1 MKRTLIALTI
11 LLVGL
16 IFLVPSLPAR
26 AQSGP
31 PGEDEIA
38 DFLNALPQ
46 VAGSGGEVLSVHYT
60 GEVLVV
66 DLSEAVL
73 PDGAY
78 DEALFTALQA
88 ELDTAFQINLRF
100 MVTFKVEGLPLED
113 WGRPVPDF
121 SETAEWPLD
130 RELPGDGPLAGVKI
144 ALSPGH
150 GLYWN
155 ETYSEWMYQRA
166 EFWGI
171 REDTTNSE
179 IIQRLKAKLESQ
191 GATVIDTRE
200 MDQNA
205 RIGVTGY
212 PAWHEDARQF
222 GIYLGLPSWVW
233 NGSNTNYNSDIRTR
247 PYMANYYG
255 ADLLISLH
263 NNGWDGSLRGT
274 ETYWDYNNNPG
285 SQALATAVHNQIIST
300 MTSAYGSWTNRG
312 IKTSYDDYGEI
323 NYAQMPAI
331 LVELAFMD
339 NYEDNQLLHQESFKL
354 RAANAIADGICE
366 FLGADCESTPTQM
379 PITLETPNLTPA
391 YGSGMCDSGWSRF
404 TNIRGQSA
412 YLVLNA
418 AEEAQSDN
426 IATWT
431 PTLPSSGEYRLE
443 VFIPAHN
450 AVSWS
455 CPSQTVNWDT
465 SYAAYTVTHANG
477 TSTVLV
483 NQAGLNDEW
492 ADLGIF
498 HFDAGTVPSLTLTDV
513 TGEAYLT
520 TTVSASAARFTLVG
534 NAGVEFYDTEFVPA
548 DWAED
553 EINATVDEIR
563 NFLILNH
570 SCLANPI
577 LDADDVEIDLPDLLQ
592 QAATTYQVS
601 PKLLLAVMEARQSA
615 LSTCPDDT
623 ALASLMGLSPASTA
637 REQINLAASQLG
649 AALSMLSSTGTSP
662 NGWSTGSPKTTLD
675 GVSVTPAND
684 TITLLFD
691 AFQNAGPVWGG
702 SAPDAVGVHAAYIA
716 YRDYHLNL
724 PLPKAVEYRFIPI
737 ILR

>member
-60 GEVLVV
+60 GEVLVI

-121 SETAEWPLD
+121 SETAEWIPD

-222 GIYLGLPSWVW
+222 AIYLGLPSSVW

-274 ETYWDYNNNPG
+274 ETYWDHDNNPG
-285 SQALATAVHNQIIST
+285 SQALATAIHNQIIST
-300 MTSAYGSWTNRG
+300 MTTAYGSWTNRG
-312 IKTSYDDYGEI
+312 IKMSQDAYGEI
-323 NYAQMPAI
+323 NYAQMPAALI
-331 LVELAFMD
+331 ELAFMD
-339 NYEDNQLLHQESFKL
+339 NLQDNTLLHTEAFKL
-354 RAANAIADGICE
+354 HAVDAIDAGICE
-366 FLGADCESTPTQM
+366 FLGADCDPA
-379 PITLETPNLTPA
+379 PVTLETPTLTPA
-391 YGSGMCDSGWSRF
+391 YAGMCDSGWYRY
-404 TNIRGQSA
+404 TNTRGVPA
-412 YLVLNA
+412 YLTLNA
-418 AEEAQSDN
+418 ATGAQSEN
-426 IATWT
+426 LAVWE
-431 PTLPSSGEYRLE
+431 PSLPNSGEYHLE
-443 VFIPAHN
+443 VFIPPHN
-450 AVSWS
+450 PINWS
-455 CPSQTVNWDT
+455 CPAQTVDWDT
-465 SYAAYTVTHANG
+465 SYATYTINDANG
-477 TSTVLV
+477 TSTVV
-483 NQAGLNDEW
+483 INQAAYNDEW
-492 ADLGIF
+492 VSLGNF
-498 HFDAGTVPSLTLTDV
+498 HFNSTTDVSLTLTDV
-513 TGEAYLT
+513 TGETHLT

-534 NAGVEFYDTEFVPA
+534 NAGVEFYNTDFVPA
-548 DWAED
+548 AWVED

-570 SCLANPI
+570 SCLASPI
-577 LDADDVEIDLPDLLQ
+577 LDTDDVEIDLPTLLQ
-592 QAATTYQVS
+592 QAATTYQIS
-601 PKLLLAVMEARQSA
+601 PKLLLVVMEARQSA

-649 AALSMLSSTGTSP
+649 AALSTLSSTGTSP

-716 YRDYHLNL
+716 YRDYHLDL